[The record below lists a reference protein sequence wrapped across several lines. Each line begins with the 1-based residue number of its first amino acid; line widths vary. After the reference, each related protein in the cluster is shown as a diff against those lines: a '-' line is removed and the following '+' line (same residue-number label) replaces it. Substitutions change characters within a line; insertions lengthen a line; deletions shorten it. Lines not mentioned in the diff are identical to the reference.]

1 MRGKLI
7 GYSAVYQGEQT
18 QWFIP
23 HQPGPG
29 NFYGRVWPTLREA
42 ARAAEETGPESARI
56 VAVYEIADGDAY
68 FHMS

>member
-7 GYSAVYQGEQT
+7 GYSGIYTTDEVE
-18 QWFIP
+18 WFIP

-42 ARAAEETGPESARI
+42 ARAVEGSGHAEYTRI
-56 VAVYEIADGDAY
+56 VAVYEIEDGSA
-68 FHMS
+68 